1 MTNSKKLL
9 ILAVLVNFILSASP
23 ALAQIPAIDATVDP
37 DFNPNI
43 IITDEELTNA
53 NAMSHEDIATFLKNK
68 SSALANYEI
77 IDPATGL
84 NKTATELIFEA
95 SQNYQINPRVLLTLL
110 QKEQSLIENSTPT
123 QYNFDWATGYARC
136 DACDQ
141 NDPAI
146 IKFKGL
152 AKQID
157 SAAASFRYFLDNP
170 PEVWL
175 KKPGL
180 LYSIDSIPV
189 IPANRA
195 TALLYTYTP
204 HFRGNYNFWKIWQ
217 RWFGGVQLFP
227 DGVIVRA
234 KDDSQIWLIKNGR
247 RYPLS
252 AAAFNSRWK
261 ANEVLVT
268 IADLLEQYDIG
279 AKIKYPDFSLLKNP
293 AGEIYLLAGNVR
305 RLIDKTAFRYFGFD
319 PDEVV
324 KASDEELAVYTIGEP
339 IVKDKKFPLGIL
351 MQNSKTKELF
361 YVENSVKHMI
371 LDKKIA
377 LANFPNKKPRL
388 VTAAELKKYSDGE
401 PIKFNDGALIK
412 IAELPDVFLISN
424 TERRAISD
432 ESTFNA
438 LGLNWNNIMTVSPQ
452 ALELHALGSPIA
464 ISPTAEPLAKN

>member
-1 MTNSKKLL
+1 MTISKKIL
-9 ILAVLVNFILSASP
+9 ILAVLVNFVLTLSP
-23 ALAQIPAIDATVDP
+23 AGAQIPAVNGNVDP

-43 IITDEELTNA
+43 IISDTELIDYATMTQN
-53 NAMSHEDIATFLKNK
+53 DIAAFLKNK

-77 IDPATGL
+77 IDPTTGL

-110 QKEQSLIENSTPT
+110 QKEQSLIENPTPT
-123 QYNFDWATGYARC
+123 QYNFDWAMGYARC

-141 NDPAI
+141 NDPSI

-204 HFRGNYNFWKIWQ
+204 HFRGNYNFWRVWQ
-217 RWFGGVQLFP
+217 RWFGGAQLFP
-227 DGVIVRA
+227 DGVIVRVR
-234 KDDSQIWLIKNGR
+234 DDSQIWLIKNGR

-252 AAAFNSRWK
+252 PAAFNSRWK
-261 ANEVLVT
+261 ANEVLMT

-279 AKIKYPDFSLLKNP
+279 PKIKYPDFSLLKNP
-293 AGEIYLLAGNVR
+293 QGEIYLLAGNVR

-324 KASDEELAVYTIGEP
+324 PADDEELAIYTIGEP

-351 MQNSKTKELF
+351 VQNSKTKELF
-361 YVENSVKHMI
+361 FVENSVKHAI

-377 LANFPNKKPRL
+377 RINFPNKKPRL
-388 VTAAELKKYSDGE
+388 VSVAELKKYADGE
-401 PIKFNDGALIK
+401 AIKFNDGALIK
-412 IAELPDVFLISN
+412 TAELPEVFLISN
-424 TERRAISD
+424 AERRPIAD
-432 ESTFNA
+432 ETTFNT
-438 LGLNWNNIMTVSPQ
+438 LGLNWGNIITVSPQ
-452 ALELHALGSPIA
+452 ALELHAPGSLIA

>member
-1 MTNSKKLL
+1 MTTSKKT
-9 ILAVLVNFILSASP
+9 IIWAFLANFVLFASP
-23 ALAQIPAIDATVDP
+23 ALAQIPAMDSAVDP
-37 DFNPNI
+37 DFNPNM
-43 IITDEELTNA
+43 IITDDELTNA
-53 NAMSHEDIATFLKNK
+53 NTMSHEDIAAFLKNK
-68 SSALANYEI
+68 SGALSNYEI

-84 NKTATELIFEA
+84 NKTATEIIFQA
-95 SQNYQINPRVLLTLL
+95 AQNYQINPRVLLVLL
-110 QKEQSLIENSTPT
+110 QKEQSLIENSTPS

-141 NDPAI
+141 NDPSI

-152 AKQID
+152 VKQID

-170 PEVWL
+170 PEIWL

-217 RWFGGVQLFP
+217 RWFGGTQIFP

-234 KDDSQIWLIKNGR
+234 SDDSQIWLIKNGR

-252 AAAFNSRWK
+252 TAAFNSRWK
-261 ANEVLVT
+261 ANEVLIT
-268 IADLLEQYDIG
+268 IADLLEQYEVG

-293 AGEIYLLAGNVR
+293 AGEIYLLSGSVR
-305 RLIDKTAFRYFGFD
+305 RMIDKTAFRYFGFD

-324 KASDEELAVYTIGEP
+324 KVSDEELAVYTLGEP
-339 IVKDKKFPLGIL
+339 IVKDKKFPLGAL

-361 YVENSVKHMI
+361 FVENSIKHAI

-377 LANFPNKKPRL
+377 QTNWPNKKARL
-388 VTAAELKKYSDGE
+388 AAATELKKYSDGE
-401 PIKFNDGALIK
+401 PIKFNDGALLK
-412 IAELPDVFLISN
+412 IADSPEIFLISN
-424 TERRAISD
+424 AERRPIAD
-432 ESTFNA
+432 EATFNT
-438 LGLNWNNIMTVSPQ
+438 LGLNWTNIITVAQP

-464 ISPTAEPLAKN
+464 IAPPAEPLAKN

>member
-1 MTNSKKLL
+1 MIKPQKIL
-9 ILAVLVNFILSASP
+9 ILAILVNFVLASP
-23 ALAQIPAIDATVDP
+23 AGAQIPAVEGAVDP

-43 IITDEELTNA
+43 IISNAELTDYATMTQN
-53 NAMSHEDIATFLKNK
+53 DIAAFLKNK
-68 SSALANYEI
+68 NSALANYEI
-77 IDPATGL
+77 IDPLTGL
-84 NKTATELIFEA
+84 NKTAVELIFEA
-95 SQNYQINPRVLLTLL
+95 SQNYQINPRVLLVLL
-110 QKEQSLIENSTPT
+110 QKEQGLIENPAPT

-146 IKFKGL
+146 TKFKGL

-204 HFRGNYNFWKIWQ
+204 HFRGNYNFWRVWQ
-217 RWFGGVQLFP
+217 RWFGGAQLFP

-234 KDDSQIWLIKNGR
+234 RDDSQIWLIKNGR

-268 IADLLEQYDIG
+268 IADLLEQYEIG
-279 AKIKYPDFSLLKNP
+279 PKIKYPDFSLLKNP
-293 AGEIYLLAGNVR
+293 AGEIYLLAGAEK

-324 KASDEELAVYTIGEP
+324 KANDEELAIYSLGEP

-351 MQNSKTKELF
+351 AQNAKTKELF
-361 YVENSVKHMI
+361 YVENSVKHAI

-377 LANFPNKKPRL
+377 RTNFPNKKARL
-388 VTAAELKKYSDGE
+388 VSAAELKKYADGE
-401 PIKFNDGALIK
+401 AIKFNDGTLIK
-412 IAELPDVFLISN
+412 IADSPEVFLISN
-424 TERRAISD
+424 NERRPIAD
-432 ESTFNA
+432 EATFNA
-438 LGLNWNNIMTVSPQ
+438 LGLNWANVITASSQ
-452 ALELHALGSPIA
+452 ALVLHGLGAPIA
-464 ISPTAEPLAKN
+464 ISPTTEPLAKN

>member
-1 MTNSKKLL
+1 MTKPKKLL
-9 ILAVLVNFILSASP
+9 ILAILVNFVFSASP
-23 ALAQIPAIDATVDP
+23 ALAQIPALNETVAP

-43 IITDEELTNA
+43 IISDAELTDYA
-53 NAMSHEDIATFLKNK
+53 TMTQDDIVAFLKNK
-68 SSALANYEI
+68 SSVLANYEI
-77 IDPATGL
+77 IDPLTGL
-84 NKTATELIFEA
+84 NKTTAELIFEA
-95 SQNYQINPRVLLTLL
+95 SQNYQINPRVLLVLL
-110 QKEQSLIENSTPT
+110 QKEQGLIENSAPT

-141 NDPAI
+141 NDPSIA
-146 IKFKGL
+146 KFKGL
-152 AKQID
+152 FKQID

-204 HFRGNYNFWKIWQ
+204 HFRGNYNFWRVWQ
-217 RWFGGVQLFP
+217 RWFGKAQFFP

-234 KDDSQIWLIKNGR
+234 RDDSQIWLIKNGR

-252 AAAFNSRWK
+252 AVAFNSRWK
-261 ANEVLVT
+261 TNEVLVS
-268 IADLLEQYDIG
+268 IADLLEQYEIG
-279 AKIKYPDFSLLKNP
+279 PKIKYPNFSLLKNS
-293 AGEIYLLAGNVR
+293 AGEIYLLAGNER

-339 IVKDKKFPLGIL
+339 IVKDKKFPLGVL

-361 YVENSVKHMI
+361 FVENSVKHAI
-371 LDKKIA
+371 LNKKITRT
-377 LANFPNKKPRL
+377 NFPNKKAQI
-388 VTAAELKKYSDGE
+388 VSAAELKKYADGE
-401 PIKFNDGALIK
+401 PIKFNDGALLK
-412 IAELPDVFLISN
+412 IADLPEVFLISN
-424 TERRAISD
+424 SERRPIAD
-432 ESTFNA
+432 ETTFNT
-438 LGLNWNNIMTVSPQ
+438 LGLNWGNIITVSAQ
-452 ALELHALGSPIA
+452 ALALHSLGSPIA
-464 ISPTAEPLAKN
+464 ISPTVEPLAKN

>member
-1 MTNSKKLL
+1 MIKLKKLL
-9 ILAVLVNFILSASP
+9 ILAVLVNFVITISP
-23 ALAQIPAIDATVDP
+23 AWAQIPAINGDVDP
-37 DFNPNI
+37 DFNPNM

-53 NAMSHEDIATFLKNK
+53 NTMSHEDIAAFLKNK
-68 SSALANYEI
+68 SSSLANYEI

-84 NKTATELIFEA
+84 NKTATEIIFQA
-95 SQNYQINPRVLLTLL
+95 SQNYQINPRVLLVLL
-110 QKEQSLIENSTPT
+110 QKEQSLVENSTPT

-146 IKFKGL
+146 VKFKGL

-217 RWFGGVQLFP
+217 RWFGKVQIFP

-234 KDDSQIWLIKNGR
+234 RDDSQIWLIKNGR
-247 RYPLS
+247 RHPLS

-261 ANEVLVT
+261 SNEVLAT
-268 IADLLEQYDIG
+268 ITDLLEQYEIG

-293 AGEIYLLAGNVR
+293 VGEIYLLSGNAR
-305 RLIDKTAFRYFGFD
+305 RLIDKTAFHYFGFD

-324 KASDEELAVYTIGEP
+324 KANDEELAVYTIDEP
-339 IVKDKKFPLGIL
+339 IVKDKKFPLGVL
-351 MQNSKTKELF
+351 TQNSKTKELF
-361 YVENSVKHMI
+361 FVENSVKHAI

-377 LANFPNKKPRL
+377 QINFPNKKTRL
-388 VTAAELKKYSDGE
+388 TTTAELKKYSDGE

-412 IAELPDVFLISN
+412 ENEAPEVYLISN
-424 TERRAISD
+424 NERRPIAD
-432 ESTFNA
+432 EATFNA
-438 LGLNWNNIMTVSPQ
+438 LGLSWGNIITVSAK
-452 ALELHALGSPIA
+452 ALELHILGSPIA
-464 ISPTAEPLAKN
+464 IAPLAEPLAKN

>member
-1 MTNSKKLL
+1 MTRSKKTL
-9 ILAVLVNFILSASP
+9 ILAVLVNFVLTISP
-23 ALAQIPAIDATVDP
+23 AWAQIPAVNGDVDP

-53 NAMSHEDIATFLKNK
+53 NTMSGEDIAAFLKNK
-68 SSALANYEI
+68 SSALTDYEI

-84 NKTATELIFEA
+84 NKTASEIIWQA
-95 SQNYQINPRVLLTLL
+95 SQNYQINPRVLLVLL
-110 QKEQSLIENSTPT
+110 QKEQSLIENATPT

-204 HFRGNYNFWKIWQ
+204 HFRGNYNFWRIWQ
-217 RWFGGVQLFP
+217 RWFGNAQIFP

-234 KDDSQIWLIKNGR
+234 RDDSQTWLIKNGR
-247 RYPLS
+247 RHPLS

-261 ANEVLVT
+261 ADEVLVT
-268 IADLLEQYDIG
+268 IADLLEQYEIG
-279 AKIKYPDFSLLKNP
+279 VKIKYPDFSLLKNS
-293 AGEIYLLAGNVR
+293 ANEIYLLSGNER

-324 KASDEELAVYTIGEP
+324 PASDEELAVYTIGDP
-339 IVKDKKFPLGIL
+339 IVKDKKFPLGVLI
-351 MQNSKTKELF
+351 QNSKTKELF
-361 YVENSVKHMI
+361 YVVNSVKHAI

-377 LANFPNKKPRL
+377 RANFPNKKPRL
-388 VTAAELKKYSDGE
+388 ATVAELKKYSDGE
-401 PIKFNDGALIK
+401 AIKFNDGALVKNADSPEI
-412 IAELPDVFLISN
+412 FLISN
-424 TERRAISD
+424 AERRPIAD
-432 ESTFNA
+432 ETTFNT
-438 LGLNWNNIMTVSPQ
+438 LGLSWGNVITISPQ
-452 ALELHALGSPIA
+452 ALELHAPGSPIA
-464 ISPTAEPLAKN
+464 ISPLSEPLAKN